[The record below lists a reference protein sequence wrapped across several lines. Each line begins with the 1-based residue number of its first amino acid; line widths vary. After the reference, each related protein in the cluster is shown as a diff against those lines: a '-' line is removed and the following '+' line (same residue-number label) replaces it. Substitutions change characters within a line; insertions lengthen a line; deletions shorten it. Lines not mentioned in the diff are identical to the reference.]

1 MKKNEKVLST
11 MRMSIAHSLQQ
22 TQNRRKFKLCILK
35 YLPAKNNDMLKN
47 RLLFSRKIS

>member
-11 MRMSIAHSLQQ
+11 IRMGIAHSLQQ

-35 YLPAKNNDMLKN
+35 YPPAKTNYMFKN
-47 RLLFSRKIS
+47 RLLFSHRIS